1 MLLLTEACPTDD
13 ALTAALYLFPGAW
26 LGRIGSIGAVAPG
39 AKLFSGKHLV
49 LQSSVNLRAE
59 QPDGA
64 GSLKGLANLVEFTG
78 ATTPRAGAAPL
89 NAAKKVSLQHSTT
102 GNMAGQRGSISEL
115 AACCMSVVQGGL
127 VAKVRAFCFR

>member
-1 MLLLTEACPTDD
+1 M
-13 ALTAALYLFPGAW
+13 
-26 LGRIGSIGAVAPG
+26 GAVAPG

-64 GSLKGLANLVEFTG
+64 GGLRGLANLVEFTG

-102 GNMAGQRGSISEL
+102 GNMAGQRGSVSEL
-115 AACCMSVVQGGL
+115 AACCTSVVQG
-127 VAKVRAFCFR
+127 VAGG